1 MLPLTGAP
9 QLVVVGREVQLGNG
23 YADLIAVEPS
33 GRLAIIEVK
42 LARNAE
48 ARRAVVAQVLTYAA
62 YLRGMELAALEQGI
76 LGRHLGERG
85 YTDLADAVASN
96 DQAGAFEPA
105 AFAEGVAESLGR
117 GRFRLVIV
125 LDEAPEELVRLV
137 GYLSA
142 VADQLLID
150 LITVSAY
157 EVNGSQILVPQRVD
171 AEEARPAPPGSMP
184 KVPAPAG
191 GYSEGAEVFRAA
203 IDKAPEPARQMLH
216 CLLDWALSLEAE
228 GLVRLGTYRGTTQR
242 WTLLPRLRAD
252 NAGLVTIWNDN
263 GAYLSF
269 YRSVFE
275 RRAPA
280 SLPRVEELVAPSRIG
295 QGNTIRTI
303 TPELQG
309 ALTAAYREAAS

>member
-1 MLPLTGAP
+1 
-9 QLVVVGREVQLGNG
+9 
-23 YADLIAVEPS
+23 
-33 GRLAIIEVK
+33 
-42 LARNAE
+42 
-48 ARRAVVAQVLTYAA
+48 
-62 YLRGMELAALEQGI
+62 
-76 LGRHLGERG
+76 
-85 YTDLADAVASN
+85 
-96 DQAGAFEPA
+96 
-105 AFAEGVAESLGR
+105 
-117 GRFRLVIV
+117 
-125 LDEAPEELVRLV
+125 
-137 GYLSA
+137 
-142 VADQLLID
+142 
-150 LITVSAY
+150 
-157 EVNGSQILVPQRVD
+157 
-171 AEEARPAPPGSMP
+171 
-184 KVPAPAG
+184 
-191 GYSEGAEVFRAA
+191 
-203 IDKAPEPARQMLH
+203 MLH